1 MKPSRT
7 DLPSCAACES
17 ISPSTALANWPR
29 APLLCHTWVV
39 IPIGARTPWCGS
51 CTAPLRHCDS
61 GIRRTFARCS
71 RASTRTGFQNATWQ
85 SSMRVAELGSRR
97 VAIWGL
103 GREGRA
109 ALGFLRKHHPEL
121 PLVLLDDSAEAR
133 IPQGCGNVTSAFG
146 AEGIA
151 NALNK
156 VDVVVKSPGVSLY
169 RDDIRSARDNGV
181 QITSLLNLW
190 FGEEPAMT
198 TITVTGTKGKSTTA
212 SLIAHILTRLGRRV
226 ALAGNIGV
234 PVTEIANADYAVIEV
249 SSYQAADFDS
259 ICDFAVLTSL
269 YPEHTDWHLTVER
282 YIRDKINLLSRSR
295 RRIVNC
301 TTADAVASIIPGA
314 PGWNSLFN
322 DERGIHSDDSE
333 IFDGR
338 KRIGIVCNAHLV
350 RAHNRSNLCG
360 ALAVAKMLDLDLG
373 MALDATRDFRGLPHR
388 QQELGQNG
396 DVLFVDDSISTIP
409 ESTLAALAV
418 YAGRDITLIVG
429 GYDRGIDYGKL
440 LQTLST
446 GAANTIIYLGD
457 SGRRIY
463 DQAQAAS
470 KPGRSPRCRMHLAR
484 SMEDAVSYAKGVTP
498 PGGVV
503 LLSPAAPSYGFY
515 RNYIERGRDF
525 AAKAGLPST

>member
-1 MKPSRT
+1 
-7 DLPSCAACES
+7 
-17 ISPSTALANWPR
+17 
-29 APLLCHTWVV
+29 
-39 IPIGARTPWCGS
+39 
-51 CTAPLRHCDS
+51 
-61 GIRRTFARCS
+61 
-71 RASTRTGFQNATWQ
+71 
-85 SSMRVAELGSRR
+85 MRVADLGSRR
-97 VAIWGL
+97 VAVWGL

-109 ALGFLRKHHPEL
+109 AVGFLRKHHPGL
-121 PLVLLDDSAEAR
+121 PLVLLDDAADAR
-133 IPQGCGNVTSAFG
+133 IPQGYGNVTSAFG
-146 AEGIA
+146 AAGIA
-151 NALNK
+151 TALNE
-156 VDVVVKSPGVSLY
+156 VDIVVKSPGVSLY
-169 RDDIRSARDNGV
+169 RDDIRAARDNGV

-190 FGEEPAMT
+190 FAEEPAIT

-234 PVTEIANADYAVIEV
+234 PVTEIANADYAVLEV
-249 SSYQAADFDS
+249 SSYQAADFDG

-446 GAANTIIYLGD
+446 GAANTIICLGD

-503 LLSPAAPSYGFY
+503 LLSPAAPSYGDY
-515 RNYIERGRDF
+515 RDYIARGRDF
-525 AAKAGLPST
+525 ATRAGLPET